1 MQMPRARC
9 NASPSPKEQQGKG
22 FLSLFPPNP
31 CFPLSGTPALGLEH
45 PSRSTLLA
53 QGEEAA
59 GRADLKLPKSRRK
72 QGDATRTPK
81 PSSYSPSPGFST
93 ARKPQGVLAG
103 TKVVSSWRN
112 TWHGP
117 SAEAGHGDMDRLPSA
132 PPKKGKAKLRP
143 NQLLQNPS
151 LTAHLSQILLLCPCT
166 EPGRLQKHSRSQT
179 LPVPGKCLP
188 PGLLST
194 KATRAGHRPSK
205 LKCSKK

>member
-1 MQMPRARC
+1 MPRARC

-45 PSRSTLLA
+45 PSQSILLA
-53 QGEEAA
+53 QGEEPA
-59 GRADLKLPKSRRK
+59 GRADLKLPKSRRR
-72 QGDATRTPK
+72 QGDATRTPQ

-103 TKVVSSWRN
+103 TKAVSSWRN

-132 PPKKGKAKLRP
+132 PKIKRK
-143 NQLLQNPS
+143 
-151 LTAHLSQILLLCPCT
+151 
-166 EPGRLQKHSRSQT
+166 SR
-179 LPVPGKCLP
+179 
-188 PGLLST
+188 
-194 KATRAGHRPSK
+194 AETRAAPPEPISYSTSVPDPSALPLHRAWQAAKAQQVPDIARARKVPPSRTAQHKGHQGRARTQQA
-205 LKCSKK
+205 